1 MTKWKE
7 AGNWTKIGRM
17 FTSCNKGY
25 VNICT
30 SQLVDFPLQTVLTAQ
45 ADEYIGPVIKA
56 TVVKTNTTSSL
67 CTSTVY
73 SFVLNG

>member
-1 MTKWKE
+1 MTKKKE
-7 AGNWTKIGRM
+7 AGNLTKIGRM
-17 FTSCNKGY
+17 FTSYNKGY

-30 SQLVDFPLQTVLTAQ
+30 SQQVDFLLQTVLTAQ

>member
-1 MTKWKE
+1 
-7 AGNWTKIGRM
+7 M
-17 FTSCNKGY
+17 FTSYNKGY

-30 SQLVDFPLQTVLTAQ
+30 SQLADFPLQTILTAQ

-56 TVVKTNTTSSL
+56 TVVKTNKTSSL

-73 SFVLNG
+73 GFVLNG

>member
-56 TVVKTNTTSSL
+56 IMVKTNTISSL
-67 CTSTVY
+67 CTSIVY

>member
-17 FTSCNKGY
+17 FTSYNKGY

-30 SQLVDFPLQTVLTAQ
+30 SQQVDFPLQTVLTAQ

-56 TVVKTNTTSSL
+56 IMVKTNTTSSL
-67 CTSTVY
+67 CTSTV
-73 SFVLNG
+73 SGFVLNG

>member
-30 SQLVDFPLQTVLTAQ
+30 SRQVDFLLQTILTAQ

-56 TVVKTNTTSSL
+56 IMVKTNTISSL
-67 CTSTVY
+67 CTSIVY
-73 SFVLNG
+73 SFMLNG

>member
-1 MTKWKE
+1 MTKQKE

-30 SQLVDFPLQTVLTAQ
+30 SQQVDFLLQTILTAQ

-56 TVVKTNTTSSL
+56 IMGKTNTTSSL

>member
-1 MTKWKE
+1 
-7 AGNWTKIGRM
+7 M

-30 SQLVDFPLQTVLTAQ
+30 SQQVDFLLQTILTAQ

-56 TVVKTNTTSSL
+56 IMGKTNTTSSL
-67 CTSTVY
+67 CTSRLYTVLCLMGKIITNIY
-73 SFVLNG
+73 

>member
-45 ADEYIGPVIKA
+45 ADEYIGPVIK
-56 TVVKTNTTSSL
+56 TIMGKTNTTSSL

>member
-30 SQLVDFPLQTVLTAQ
+30 SQQVDFLLQTILTAQ

-56 TVVKTNTTSSL
+56 IMVKTNKTSSL

>member
-30 SQLVDFPLQTVLTAQ
+30 SQQVDFPLQTVLTAQ

-56 TVVKTNTTSSL
+56 IMVKTNTTSSL

>member
-30 SQLVDFPLQTVLTAQ
+30 SQQVDFLLQTILTAQ

-56 TVVKTNTTSSL
+56 MMVKTNTISWL

>member
-56 TVVKTNTTSSL
+56 IMVKTNTISSL